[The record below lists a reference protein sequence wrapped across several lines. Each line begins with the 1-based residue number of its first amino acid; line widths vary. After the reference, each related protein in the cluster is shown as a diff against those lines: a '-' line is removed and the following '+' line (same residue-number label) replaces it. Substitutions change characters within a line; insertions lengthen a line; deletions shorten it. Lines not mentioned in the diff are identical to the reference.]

1 MNVFVQELNEHMEVA
16 DDHDSEVFGWKSRI
30 CKEEAVMVRDNLFR

>member
-16 DDHDSEVFGWKSRI
+16 DDDSEVFGWKSRI